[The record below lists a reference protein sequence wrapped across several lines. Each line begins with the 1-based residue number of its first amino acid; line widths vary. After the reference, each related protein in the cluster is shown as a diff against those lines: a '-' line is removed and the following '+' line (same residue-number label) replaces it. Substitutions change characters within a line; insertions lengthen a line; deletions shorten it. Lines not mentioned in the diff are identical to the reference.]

1 MTINERVKAVRK
13 SKEVNLT
20 LEKFGERLGIKKSTL
35 SAIETGR
42 NALTEQNIRSIC
54 REFNVNEDW
63 LRTGEGGN
71 GNMYIKATPYQIA
84 YNRFGYIMENA
95 TPEKKAALT
104 MLLELLYTVPDDTWD
119 TIMKEFEAVKKED

>member
-42 NALTEQNIRSIC
+42 NALTEQNIKAIC

-63 LRTGEGGN
+63 LRTGEGEDE
-71 GNMYIKATPYQIA
+71 NMFIKLTPFQTA
-84 YNRFGYIMENA
+84 YNRFGYIMENS
-95 TPEKKAALT
+95 TPAKKAALT
-104 MLLELLYTVPDDTWD
+104 MLLELLYTVPDDTWN